1 MSYCSACDLYFPEGY
16 SLRRHNLVMH
26 PPRTNNNGKNN
37 EEDAVIADSFLK
49 NKQCIEQSSI
59 CALAANQINYA
70 HMGDGHSLGL
80 ASFELEENLVDFML
94 YLHAVISEFMYQDR
108 GTGEK
113 EWPDLTCCIHLYDLS
128 DLQLLFWEVRSYI
141 QDDGTGSTYEQ
152 FEWEFHEYMENET
165 EDWVVYFTQVLHSE
179 VNTLFWSWQIMRSQ
193 WVILEFKKVFGAG
206 FEHIVEMIVLH
217 LLQPT
222 EILHG
227 IHHDAIFRACRD
239 MVCGFCGGRSS
250 CWLQNFANVVR

>member
-1 MSYCSACDLYFPEGY
+1 MCI
-16 SLRRHNLVMH
+16 R
-26 PPRTNNNGKNN
+26 
-37 EEDAVIADSFLK
+37 DS
-49 NKQCIEQSSI
+49 
-59 CALAANQINYA
+59 
-70 HMGDGHSLGL
+70 
-80 ASFELEENLVDFML
+80 
-94 YLHAVISEFMYQDR
+94 
-108 GTGEK
+108 
-113 EWPDLTCCIHLYDLS
+113 LYDLS

-141 QDDGTGSTYEQ
+141 QDDGTGNTYEQ

-217 LLQPT
+217 LLLPT

-227 IHHDAIFRACRD
+227 IRHDAIFRACRD